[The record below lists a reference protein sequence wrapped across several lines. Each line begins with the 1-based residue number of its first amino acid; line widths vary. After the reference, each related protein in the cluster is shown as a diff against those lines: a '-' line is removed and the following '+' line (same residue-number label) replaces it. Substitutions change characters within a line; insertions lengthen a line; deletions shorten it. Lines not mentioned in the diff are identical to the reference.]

1 MKKKYQ
7 NLFIEENYLEAQRTY
22 SEALNGVSGELW
34 DYVAITASSEKQA
47 EGYREQLGY
56 RLHHGVIPSK
66 TEYLVVADPEGKR
79 VGSGGACLN
88 VLNEVAKREKA
99 KGLCGKRLFE
109 GLRILCIHSGG
120 DSKRVPQYSVC
131 GKLFAPMPRRM
142 AGGFS
147 STLFD
152 EIMLTVSAFP
162 AKMTDGMLTCSGDVL
177 LFFDPQKMEYF
188 SGGAAAV
195 SIKTDVNIGCSHG
208 VYLSDGCGRVRKF
221 LHKQS
226 AEVLNS
232 CGAVDENGQ
241 VDIDTGAVLFD
252 SEILRRL
259 YSLVDSEEKLRRVVN
274 DRVRLSFYADFS
286 YPTSVEAT
294 LGDYLCEK
302 PEGVFTPELEKYRGE
317 LWKLLSDYSMK
328 LTVFSPARFLHFG
341 TTAELRALMTEELPS
356 FWKRSSWDRFI
367 NTDLFFPER
376 AEEKVTV
383 NGGVIADDAV
393 IRRGSYIEDSYIG
406 SWAVVGEG
414 CVISCSRIPDGAVI
428 PQNTVVSTVKT
439 ADGYV
444 ARVYSV
450 YDDPKERKHFGKPIT
465 EPLWSA
471 RLFPVLPT
479 AEEAVNA
486 SVALYCG
493 GEGKCGGKLASLE
506 SSFSD
511 ACGGLFEYR
520 EQMIV
525 DNLKKSFMDFE
536 ERNVSFY
543 RLETVLEELDNGLKE
558 RIVSELVAL
567 TKKTEKALDKK
578 WVSAR
583 LNAYLYGLTS
593 KGEYLDAVF
602 DCFSEAMLLGDSAP
616 LSGLIP
622 VCKEKNVSLPV
633 RVNFAGGWTDT
644 PPFCIEN
651 GGTVLNAA
659 VILEDFMPITA
670 SARVIPDRKL
680 VFVSHESGES
690 IEIFADTASEL
701 FAKCQPT
708 EPFAIHKAALR
719 TCGLLNDC
727 GDGRT
732 LFDILDGG
740 LELSTW
746 VRGIPQ
752 GSGLGTSSILSGA
765 LVSAL
770 YGLFGR
776 DAEDCEIWQKV
787 LMMEQY
793 MGVGGGWQDQ
803 IGGMKGG
810 IKLIRSEAGSE
821 QKPTVTQLNI
831 SEETKRELEER
842 FALIYTGQRREARKL
857 LRMVMWLYAIGD
869 EVAKSTLFGLKRLAE
884 DMAEKLESGDVDG
897 FAELLTE
904 SCHRTERLYHACSNV
919 CIEEI
924 FDAVDE
930 LICGRMI
937 CGAGGGGYLQVIL
950 KKGVTVEEL
959 QRRLTEVFGE
969 CDIKAQKCRFI

>member
-7 NLFIEENYLEAQRTY
+7 ELFIEENYLEAEKTY
-22 SEALNGVSGELW
+22 LESLHGTSGALW

-47 EGYREQLGY
+47 RGYRAQLEY
-56 RLHHGVIPSK
+56 RLAHGMLPDK

-88 VLNEVAKREKA
+88 VLYEIAKRESAKKRGEKA
-99 KGLCGKRLFE
+99 LFE

-120 DSKRVPQYSVC
+120 DSRRVPQYSVC

-142 AGGFS
+142 GNGLS

-162 AKMTDGMLTCSGDVL
+162 SMMADGMLTCSGDVL

-195 SIKTDVNIGCSHG
+195 SIKTDVSIGCNHG

-221 LHKQS
+221 LHKQTVDTLKAS
-226 AEVLNS
+226 
-232 CGAVDENGQ
+232 GAVDENGQ

-259 YSLVDSEEKLRRVVN
+259 YSLVDSEEKLRHAVN

-294 LGDYLCEK
+294 LEDYLCEK
-302 PEGVFTPELEKYRGE
+302 PEGVFTPELLKYRGE
-317 LWKLLSDYSMK
+317 LWKLLSDCNMK

-367 NTDLFFPER
+367 NTDLFFRES
-376 AEEKVTV
+376 AEENVTV
-383 NGGVIADDAV
+383 NGGVIADNAV
-393 IRRGSYIEDSYIG
+393 IRRGSYIEDSYVG
-406 SWAVVGEG
+406 SWAQIGEG
-414 CVISCSRIPDGAVI
+414 CVISCSRIPEGAVI
-428 PQNTVVSTVKT
+428 PPDTVVSTVKT

-450 YDDPKERKHFGKPIT
+450 YDDPKERKHFGKSII
-465 EPLWSA
+465 EPLWSSNM
-471 RLFPVLPT
+471 FPVLPT
-479 AEEAVNA
+479 AEAAVAA
-486 SVALYCG
+486 SLALYCG
-493 GEGKCGGKLASLE
+493 GEGTYSGRLVSLE
-506 SSFSD
+506 SSFFD
-511 ACGGLFEYR
+511 AYGDGISEYR
-520 EQMIV
+520 EQMIA
-525 DNLKKSFMDFE
+525 DNMKRSFLSIA
-536 ERNVSFY
+536 ERKASFY
-543 RLETVLEELDNGLKE
+543 RIEGVFEELDEALKK
-558 RIVSELVAL
+558 RIISEFIDL
-567 TKKTEKALDKK
+567 TKALEEREDKK
-578 WVSAR
+578 WLSAR

-616 LSGLIP
+616 LYGAKP
-622 VCKEKNVSLPV
+622 VCDEKSVSLPV

-659 VILEDFMPITA
+659 VILGDKLPITA
-670 SARVIPDRKL
+670 TARVIPERKL
-680 VFVSHESGES
+680 VFISDEERVEVY
-690 IEIFADTASEL
+690 ADTVAEL
-701 FAKCQPT
+701 FAKCQPV
-708 EPFAIHKAALR
+708 EPFAIHKAALI
-719 TCGLLNDC
+719 TCGLLKEHC
-727 GDGRT
+727 DGST
-732 LFDILDGG
+732 LFDALEGG
-740 LELSTW
+740 LELSTS
-746 VRGIPQ
+746 VRGIPK

-770 YGLFGR
+770 YGLFGV
-776 DAEDCEIWQKV
+776 EPEGCEIWQKV

-803 IGGMKGG
+803 VGGMIAG
-810 IKLIRSEAGSE
+810 IKLIRSEAGMN
-821 QKPTVTQLNI
+821 QNPVVDQLNI
-831 SEETKRELEER
+831 SDATKQELDER
-842 FALIYTGQRREARKL
+842 FALIYTGQRREAKKI
-857 LRMVMWLYAIGD
+857 LRVVMWLYSIGD
-869 EVAKSTLFGLKRLAE
+869 ERVKSTLFGLKELAT
-884 DMAEKLESGDVDG
+884 DMAERLENGDVDG

-904 SCHRTERLYHACSNV
+904 SCRRTERLYHACSNL

-924 FDAVDE
+924 FEAVDD

-937 CGAGGGGYLQVIL
+937 CGAGGGGYLQVVL
-950 KKGVTVEEL
+950 KKGVTLDQL
-959 QRRLTEVFGE
+959 QNRLTEVFGE
-969 CDIKAQKCRFI
+969 CDITAQKCRFI